1 VRVERWGS
9 VWSDGEVRVERW
21 EVRVER
27 FAVRLQRVRRV
38 SGRFGG

>member
-1 VRVERWGS
+1 MGKCVWG
-9 VWSDGEVRVERW
+9 DGEVRVERW

-27 FAVRLQRVRRV
+27 FAVRLQRVCRV